1 MSETDRQAAENAR
14 ILERAI
20 AAMERV
26 QSAAG
31 EIDQIVGF
39 IDGLAFQTNMLALN
53 ASIEAGRAGEAGKG
67 FDVVANAVRALAER
81 SAEAARNI
89 KVLTDR
95 SSEEVRAGAQLVLN
109 SGDAMKAIITKV
121 SDGSVLVGEIAASAD
136 DQTAGIVQVREAIAS
151 IDEMTQKNV
160 AMGEQ
165 CNAAARLLR
174 AEADR
179 LQALVNRFDAAVAA

>member
-1 MSETDRQAAENAR
+1 
-14 ILERAI
+14 
-20 AAMERV
+20 
-26 QSAAG
+26 
-31 EIDQIVGF
+31 
-39 IDGLAFQTNMLALN
+39 MLALN

-151 IDEMTQKNV
+151 IDEMTQKNA

>member
-20 AAMERV
+20 AAMERM

-81 SAEAARNI
+81 RPEAARNI

-95 SSEEVRAGAQLVLN
+95 SSDEVRAGAQLVLN

-151 IDEMTQKNV
+151 IDEMTQKNA

-179 LQALVNRFDAAVAA
+179 LQALVNRFDAVVAA